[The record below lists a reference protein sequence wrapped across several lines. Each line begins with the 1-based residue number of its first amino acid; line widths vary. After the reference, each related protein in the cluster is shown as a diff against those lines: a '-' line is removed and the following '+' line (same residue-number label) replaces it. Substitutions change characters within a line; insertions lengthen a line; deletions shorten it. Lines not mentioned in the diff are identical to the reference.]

1 MQYFREYVF
10 NIVRNA
16 CVSGWSR
23 IDGPA
28 LLLLY
33 PSLPCI
39 HSITHLRINISV
51 VRYDHNGMHRPAL
64 TGVQER
70 KYQHLGPKGEGGGR
84 LGPLS

>member
-1 MQYFREYVF
+1 MQYFREYVYK
-10 NIVRNA
+10 IA
-16 CVSGWSR
+16 YM
-23 IDGPA
+23 PA
-28 LLLLY
+28 SMDPGELMAL
-33 PSLPCI
+33 PCCCCIPPLPCI

-70 KYQHLGPKGEGGGR
+70 KYQYLGPEGEGGGR